1 MKMLTIA
8 LVGFALLLSP
18 GCKDSGTVQGQG
30 GTKLTLDKPGD
41 LRLER
46 GGTGKV
52 SIKIHRVNL
61 VGPVAISFEKLP
73 AGVEVV
79 DAEQKIVGDE
89 GTYNLKAS
97 VTADLVSGYVAQVTA
112 KGPEGI
118 AVTESLKI
126 TVEERK

>member
-8 LVGFALLLSP
+8 LVAFALMLSP
-18 GCKDSGTVQGQG
+18 GCKSATVQGQG
-30 GTKLTLDKPGD
+30 GAKLTLEKPGD
-41 LRLER
+41 LQLER
-46 GGTGKV
+46 GGMGKV
-52 SIKIHRVNL
+52 AIKIHRVNL
-61 VGPVAISFEKLP
+61 TEPVSISFEKLP
-73 AGVEVV
+73 GGVAVV

-97 VTADLVSGYVAQVTA
+97 ADADLVSGYVAQVTA

-126 TVEERK
+126 TVEEKK